1 MKEHP
6 RTSYSYIQCRGSDT
20 VLAIIQKIAADYMK
34 EFPSVRLP
42 LLGGGTSRGYK
53 CILDK
58 TTNIGMVSSPMS
70 PDMKKWAKKQPV
82 DLQYTLIAYDGLVA
96 IVHASN
102 PIANLSLDQLHDVF
116 TGKVTDWKALGWEKG
131 GPIHVYSQDPGRGGY
146 EPWKRI
152 VAGENGFITLK
163 ATVING
169 SIIYKSV
176 QEDPAGIGYV
186 GLITATKMH
195 SKILSVNSIV
205 PSVET
210 IHEGTYPIRRELA
223 LVSAKGE
230 TNQEIERFLAYCMN
244 PAKGQTTIEKMGI
257 VHAHAGEKS

>member
-1 MKEHP
+1 MKDQP
-6 RTSYSYIQCRGSDT
+6 PSSYAYIQFRGSDT
-20 VLAIIQKIAADYMK
+20 VLSVIQKIAADYMK
-34 EFPSVRLP
+34 EFPSLRLP

-53 CILDK
+53 CILDN

-70 PDMKKWAKKQPV
+70 PDMYKWAKKQPV
-82 DLQYTLIAYDGLVA
+82 ELKQTVIAYDGLVA
-96 IVHASN
+96 VVHASN
-102 PIANLSLDQLHDVF
+102 PIANLSLNQLHDVF

-152 VAGENGFITLK
+152 VAGENGYITLK

-186 GLITATKMH
+186 GLLTATKMH
-195 SKILSVNSIV
+195 SKILSVNGVV
-205 PSVET
+205 PSAAS
-210 IHEGTYPIRRELA
+210 IHDGSYVIRRELV
-223 LVSAKGE
+223 LVTASGDSNPE
-230 TNQEIERFLAYCMN
+230 VERFIAYCMN
-244 PAKGQTTIEKMGI
+244 PAKGQATIEKMGI
-257 VHAHAGEKS
+257 VHAHAGDKS

>member
-1 MKEHP
+1 M
-6 RTSYSYIQCRGSDT
+6 
-20 VLAIIQKIAADYMK
+20 A
-34 EFPSVRLP
+34 
-42 LLGGGTSRGYK
+42 
-53 CILDK
+53 
-58 TTNIGMVSSPMS
+58 
-70 PDMKKWAKKQPV
+70 PDMKKWAQKQPV
-82 DLQYTLIAYDGLVA
+82 ELKRTVIAYDGLVA
-96 IVHASN
+96 VVHASN
-102 PIANLSLDQLHDVF
+102 PIANLSLEQLHDVF

-186 GLITATKMH
+186 GLLVATKMH
-195 SKILSVNSIV
+195 SKILSVNGIV
-205 PSVET
+205 PSVDS
-210 IHEGTYPIRRELA
+210 IHAGTYAIRRELA
-223 LVSAKGE
+223 LVTAKNDPSPE
-230 TNQEIERFLAYCMN
+230 VDRFLAFCTN
-244 PAKGQTTIEKMGI
+244 HDKGQAIIEKMGI